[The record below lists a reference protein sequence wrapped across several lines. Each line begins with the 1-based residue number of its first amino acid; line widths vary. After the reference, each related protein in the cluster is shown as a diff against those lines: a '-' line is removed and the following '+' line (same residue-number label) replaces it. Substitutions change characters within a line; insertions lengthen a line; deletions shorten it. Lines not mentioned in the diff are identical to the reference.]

1 MARLQRV
8 NRARGTKMYF
18 APGYRIRTRDLDE
31 LQPSVR
37 GAEGVITAPEREL
50 HTPGWWVVIDG
61 EQEPRLMLQDWL
73 EAGRADAETQSG
85 SAVATA

>member
-1 MARLQRV
+1 ME
-8 NRARGTKMYF
+8 F

-73 EAGRADAETQSG
+73 EVGRAEAQSG
-85 SAVATA
+85 SAVAMA